1 MQILA
6 VFQVSNV
13 LHTLSVQIDSWIQ
26 NSQYEYFFF
35 FQVRDLTKCGRD
47 RFIYSIFTPLTK
59 GSWSRFVISPYK
71 LGSRYLV
78 MQDTGCKGKLD
89 MDGS

>member
-35 FQVRDLTKCGRD
+35 FRYETLQSVGVTGL
-47 RFIYSIFTPLTK
+47 YTPFL
-59 GSWSRFVISPYK
+59 RH
-71 LGSRYLV
+71 
-78 MQDTGCKGKLD
+78 
-89 MDGS
+89 

>member
-1 MQILA
+1 MSYILY
-6 VFQVSNV
+6 
-13 LHTLSVQIDSWIQ
+13 LSKLILGFKIP
-26 NSQYEYFFF
+26 NMNIFF